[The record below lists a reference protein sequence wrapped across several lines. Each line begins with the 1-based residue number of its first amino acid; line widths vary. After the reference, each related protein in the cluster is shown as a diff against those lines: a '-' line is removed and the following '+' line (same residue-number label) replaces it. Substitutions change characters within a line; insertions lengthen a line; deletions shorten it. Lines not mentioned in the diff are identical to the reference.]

1 MQGVVNCLTSQ
12 TKNPEINNSHQHHT
26 GLLLKKKSSVGDPHG
41 GRFFG
46 LFICSYASF
55 RDFND
60 EIINILKQY
69 FCNRV

>member
-1 MQGVVNCLTSQ
+1 MLNKRAG
-12 TKNPEINNSHQHHT
+12 KNTIVFRATFKEKVQ
-26 GLLLKKKSSVGDPHG
+26 G
-41 GRFFG
+41 GRSARRTKARRRRKIFLG

>member
-1 MQGVVNCLTSQ
+1 MRFL
-12 TKNPEINNSHQHHT
+12 NSR
-26 GLLLKKKSSVGDPHG
+26 G
-41 GRFFG
+41 GRIRHFPTLATA

-69 FCNRV
+69 SSVYGS

>member
-1 MQGVVNCLTSQ
+1 MGKGGGGKQPRSVTILQQGPPRSMGG
-12 TKNPEINNSHQHHT
+12 P
-26 GLLLKKKSSVGDPHG
+26 SVDESPPQAKI
-41 GRFFG
+41 FFG